1 MFAAALP
8 ALITYPVIDPVAF
21 SLGPITVRWYGL
33 AYMAG
38 LLLGWLFIRHLLRH
52 GRLWGGAPPMSP
64 DQSDNMLLWTTLGVV
79 AGGRLGFVLLYEPG
93 YFLSHPADI
102 LKVWNGGMAF
112 HGGLLGVGVALLLF
126 ARAMKMNPLSAFDL
140 AAAAV
145 PFGLFFGRIANF
157 INAEVYGR
165 VTDVPWAMVFP
176 GAGPEPRHP
185 SQIYEAFLEGIVIFA
200 VLCLLIY
207 RYKALTRPGL
217 VVGAFLALYGLFR
230 IVSEM
235 FREADSLWFW
245 PGAPVPAGMFYSLP
259 MILLGLFFL
268 RGALRREA
276 VET

>member
-1 MFAAALP
+1 MSAALLP
-8 ALITYPVIDPVAF
+8 AVIAYPVIDPVAF

-38 LLLGWLFIRHLLRH
+38 LLLGWLYIRQLLRH

-93 YFLSHPADI
+93 YFLSHPGDI
-102 LKVWNGGMAF
+102 IKVWHGGMAF

-126 ARAMKMNPLSAFDL
+126 SRAMKMNPLSAFDL
-140 AAAAV
+140 AAAGV
-145 PFGLFFGRIANF
+145 PFGLFFGRLANF

-176 GAGPEPRHP
+176 GAGTEPRHP
-185 SQIYEAFLEGIVIFA
+185 SQLYEGFLEGIVIFA
-200 VLCLLIY
+200 VLSVLTW

-217 VVGAFLALYGLFR
+217 LIGAFLALYGTFR
-230 IVSEM
+230 IVSEL
-235 FREADSLWFW
+235 FRESDALWFW
-245 PGAPVPAGMFYSLP
+245 PAAPIPAGMFYSLP
-259 MILLGLFFL
+259 MILIGLYFI
-268 RGALRREA
+268 RTAIRREA